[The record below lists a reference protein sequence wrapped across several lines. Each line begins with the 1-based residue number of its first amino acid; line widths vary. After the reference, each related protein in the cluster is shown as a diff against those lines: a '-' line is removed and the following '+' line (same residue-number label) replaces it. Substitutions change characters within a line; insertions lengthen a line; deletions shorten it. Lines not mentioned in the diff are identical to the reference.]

1 MKALKNKLKT
11 CQRGVAAVEFAIIA
25 PLMLFMLF
33 GITAYGVF
41 FGAAHSVQQLAA
53 NSARVAMGGVDNEE
67 RQSLVADY
75 VANSVPQDGL
85 LLADKLDVAVSEA
98 EDNPGYILVTVTYDA
113 NDLPIWNLYNGL
125 PLPERTIVRQS
136 IIRAGGY

>member
-1 MKALKNKLKT
+1 MMKDLKYRLSR
-11 CQRGVAAVEFAIIA
+11 CERGLAAIEFAIVA

-53 NSARVAMGGVDNEE
+53 NSARVAMSGVDNEE

-75 VANSVPQDGL
+75 VANAVPRDGL
-85 LLADKLDVAVSEA
+85 LLADKLDVDVSEA
-98 EDNPGYILVTVTYDA
+98 EDSPGYILVTVTYDA

-125 PLPERTIVRQS
+125 PLPERTIVR
-136 IIRAGGY
+136 